1 MRPSRPTSEHNRL
14 DRVFARPYATYVE
27 YDIVASLRRPPV
39 RITYPTAIVL
49 FAVSR
54 GVRYGFDIMDTT
66 GLQSGTVYPIL
77 RRLEDAGML
86 RSRWE
91 PVADAR
97 DEQRPP
103 RRYYQVTGAGL
114 RAAKDATERFPGL
127 TATLGV
133 AGSPARA

>member
-1 MRPSRPTSEHNRL
+1 
-14 DRVFARPYATYVE
+14 
-27 YDIVASLRRPPV
+27 V

-54 GVRYGFDIMDTT
+54 GIRYGFDIMDAT

-91 PVADAR
+91 SVADAH

-103 RRYYQVTGAGL
+103 RRYYQVTGAGS
-114 RAAKDATERFPGL
+114 RAAKDAADRFPGL
-127 TATLGV
+127 TGTLGA
-133 AGSPARA
+133 AGTPARA